1 MTQSLEQDFFSNSN
15 RKIFIVDTS
24 VLLYDKNSIFN
35 MTGNNIVIPLVVLEE
50 IDKFKTREGLLG
62 EYARFF
68 NRFLDD
74 LREEGSLHDGVYY
87 KEADIIIQV
96 KSKTCW
102 DGLEGLA
109 SSYNDNVIIAT
120 ANEIK
125 KSLDTDQTI
134 KIITKDINLR
144 VKCDAI
150 GIEAGD
156 YYADYKFIEEDNLY
170 SGAKEIITESGV
182 INNVYGNGY
191 TRINRE
197 EMIRENISQNEFVIL
212 KTEEGQSCLTRRI
225 DNNLAVLE
233 TKQELQ
239 RLSGIEAKNKEQIF
253 ALELLL
259 DDTVPLVTLTGIPG
273 SGKTFLTLMVALKL
287 IEKEKKKRIIFTRPI
302 QTVGK
307 DLGFLPGTLN
317 EKMHP
322 WILPIV
328 DNFRNQFGDLTYFE
342 MMMER
347 GQIDVAPL
355 SHIRGRS
362 FNDSIII
369 VDEAQNAT
377 VHELKTVITRT
388 GKNSKIVLLGDI
400 DQVDLPYVNKFSNG
414 LTIVIE
420 KLKDENL
427 TGHVNFTKGYRS
439 ELANIVAEKL

>member
-1 MTQSLEQDFFSNSN
+1 MKSRNGISIVLILGLSACSNAKTASEVSAAYVPMGKYEKMSCSQLRTEERYAKREVDDMRDKLE
-15 RKIFIVDTS
+15 K
-24 VLLYDKNSIFN
+24 
-35 MTGNNIVIPLVVLEE
+35 
-50 IDKFKTREGLLG
+50 
-62 EYARFF
+62 
-68 NRFLDD
+68 
-74 LREEGSLHDGVYY
+74 
-87 KEADIIIQV
+87 
-96 KSKTCW
+96 
-102 DGLEGLA
+102 
-109 SSYNDNVIIAT
+109 SYNDNVIIAT
-120 ANEIK
+120 ANKIK
-125 KSLDTDQTI
+125 KSQDPNCIQRI
-134 KIITKDINLR
+134 RIITKDINLR
-144 VKCDAI
+144 VKCDAV
-150 GIEAGD
+150 GLEAGD

-182 INNVYGNGY
+182 SNNIYGNGY

-197 EMIRENISQNEFVIL
+197 EMISADISQNEFVIL

-225 DNNLAVLE
+225 DNNLTILE
-233 TKQELQ
+233 TKQELF
-239 RLSGIEAKNKEQIF
+239 RLSGIEAKNKEQVF

-273 SGKTFLTLMVALKL
+273 SGKTFLTLMVALRQ

-420 KLKDENL
+420 KLKNEIL

-439 ELANIVAEKL
+439 ELANIVSEKL